1 MAMHILTTNDGLSSG
16 SSETTKTAD
25 HPTRNLLIVHTPPYQ
40 ALSDWLE
47 VKQRIET
54 RAPDIEVRIATNG
67 SPNSV
72 TRRWQ
77 VGRPSL
83 VISVCPLN
91 QLEPKGGRVYAGRF
105 MSKLEQIEQL
115 AAMGLP
121 VPRTAMLTPQLAL
134 DDGTWGR
141 YVVVK
146 PLHGMQ
152 GREVRVVRAED
163 VVARHSA
170 LTLDGRR
177 PMIVQPYIEH
187 AQDGYPTEHRV
198 LTMFGRVLYAARNRW
213 GAPRRPLE
221 EIVSDPNGVI
231 ASNDKSFGRVRA
243 VCSDPEIIS
252 LGERAHAAFPE
263 RPTLGVD
270 IIRNAATGELCIME
284 VNPEGLSWHFSSML
298 SGTFTPEHRRDV
310 YAQYNALDRVAE
322 LLIERTRAEAS

>member
-1 MAMHILTTNDGLSSG
+1 MAMHTTDDRMPGT
-16 SSETTKTAD
+16 SSETGSRAAG
-25 HPTRNLLIVHTPPYQ
+25 PSRNLLIVHTPPYQ

-83 VISVCPLN
+83 VVSVGPLS
-91 QLEPKGGRVYAGRF
+91 QLEPKGGRIYAGRF
-105 MSKLEQIEQL
+105 ISKLEQIEQL

-121 VPRTAMLTPQLAL
+121 VPRTAMLTRDLTL
-134 DDGTWGR
+134 DEDAWGR

-152 GREVRVVRAED
+152 GREVRVVRARD
-163 VVARHSA
+163 VAARCGA

-177 PMIVQPYIEH
+177 SMIVQPYIEH
-187 AQDGYPTEHRV
+187 AEDGYPTEHRV
-198 LTMFGRVLYAARNRW
+198 LTMFCRVLYAARNRW

-221 EIVSDPNGVI
+221 EIASDPDGVI

-263 RPTLGVD
+263 CPTLGVD
-270 IIRNAATGELCIME
+270 IIRNAATGEPCIME
-284 VNPEGLSWHFSSML
+284 VNPEGLSWHFSSIL
-298 SGTFTPEHRRDV
+298 SGTFTPEHRRDL
-310 YAQYNALDRVAE
+310 YAQFNALDRVAE
-322 LLIERTRAEAS
+322 LLIERTRAQAS